1 MTASRHHTDPLP
13 SSQLRGPRSR
23 DRVLD
28 ATLALLS
35 ETGYARLT
43 VEGVAGT
50 SGVHKSTLYRW
61 WPDKAA
67 LVADALASRMDTGPV
82 PDTGDTREDL
92 TNWLRG
98 TIANYTAT
106 PAGATMPAL
115 IADLS
120 GRPGAL
126 EAFRAAFLTERRAN
140 CAAVVHRGIERGDL
154 PADTDVE
161 LFMDALAGAVFY
173 RQLVTGL
180 PVDERLPERL
190 VRILGL

>member
-1 MTASRHHTDPLP
+1 MTPPPTP
-13 SSQLRGPRSR
+13 SQPKGPRSR
-23 DRVLD
+23 DQVLD

-43 VEGVAGT
+43 VEGVATT

-67 LVADALASRMDTGPV
+67 LVADALASRMDTGPL
-82 PDTGDTREDL
+82 PDTGNTRDDL
-92 TNWLRG
+92 TTWLRG

-106 PAGATMPAL
+106 PAGAAMPAL
-115 IADLS
+115 IADLA

-126 EAFRAAFLTERRAN
+126 DAFRSAFLTERRAN
-140 CAAVVHRGIERGDL
+140 CATVIHRGITRGDL
-154 PADTDVE
+154 PPDTDVE

-180 PVDERLPERL
+180 PIDPDLPARL

>member
-1 MTASRHHTDPLP
+1 MTTSRPTP
-13 SSQLRGPRSR
+13 SPPSAPPKGPRSR
-23 DRVLD
+23 ERVLD
-28 ATLALLS
+28 ATLALLG
-35 ETGYARLT
+35 EAGYARLT
-43 VEGVAGT
+43 VEGVAST

-82 PDTGDTREDL
+82 PDTGNTRDDL
-92 TNWLRG
+92 TTWLRG

-126 EAFRAAFLTERRAN
+126 EAFRSAFLTERRAN
-140 CAAVVHRGIERGDL
+140 CAAVVRRGVDRGDL

-173 RQLVTGL
+173 RRLVTGL
-180 PVDERLPERL
+180 PIDDGLPERL
-190 VRILGL
+190 VRILGLS